1 VCSMRKVRLQIG
13 WLLSCSVFSTFVVAQ
28 EDRQELTHRE
38 QQREV
43 FLEARAALN
52 GEESGLYE
60 SLLEKLEDYPLRS
73 YLEYADISTRLSSR
87 AIVGNSTAEIDG
99 FLRRYPDTYLALRLE
114 RSWVRELALQERWQD
129 VQRYHN
135 PHNST
140 TELTCYAL
148 HARLLGGDR
157 SALNEVEPLWN
168 VSRSQVNNCDPVFE
182 AWIDDGQLT
191 PEITW
196 QRFSKTIQAGR
207 NSLARYVSTLM
218 PEQEREL
225 AELFLSVD
233 HNPRLL
239 EDQTLF
245 STRTSEM
252 TEIVLYGLRQLAV
265 SDPTLALSLID
276 DYQTQLNFSLEDSIS
291 LRRYTVQRLIFS
303 DRIEEAEAVLLES
316 PELIS
321 ESLVSQIVRE
331 ALRELDWPHVNAW
344 ISRLTQEQRD
354 TDRWQY
360 WQARVLT
367 YDGSVEGLIE
377 AHNLLKL
384 ASKNR
389 SYFGFLAANQ
399 LDVEYEFA
407 DQPVLLSQEQIQE
420 VSAIPAI
427 ERAYELYL
435 IGDEPAA
442 RSEWNFASAQMTDAQ
457 VMASGRLAEQWG
469 WHRNSIQA
477 MIRAQYWN
485 DLALRFP
492 LAYAESFN
500 ATATEFS
507 LPSHLLYAVAR
518 QESALMHDVR
528 SSAGALGLMQLMPAT
543 GHEMAARAG
552 LRMSTQ
558 DLLNPDVN
566 IKLGTRYLSELL
578 QDFSGNRILAT
589 AAYNAGPNR
598 VKQWLQRSQ
607 ATPLPF
613 DVWVETIPYGET
625 RNYVESVLT
634 YAVIYGHRTGVRL
647 ALFTDEELSSQ
658 L

>member
-1 VCSMRKVRLQIG
+1 MCSMRKVRLQIA
-13 WLLSCSVFSTFVVAQ
+13 WLLSCSVLSAFVVAQ
-28 EDRQELTHRE
+28 EDRPELAQRE
-38 QQREV
+38 QQRQV

-52 GEESGLYE
+52 GEERGVYE

-73 YLEYADISTRLSSR
+73 YLEYADISTRLSSQ
-87 AIVGNSTAEIDG
+87 AIAGNSTQEIDD
-99 FLRRYPDTYLALRLE
+99 FLSRYSDTYLALRLE

-135 PHNST
+135 RDNST

-148 HARLLGGDR
+148 HARLLDGDR
-157 SALNEVEPLWN
+157 SALNEVEVLWN

-191 PEITW
+191 PVITW

-207 NSLARYVSTLM
+207 NALARYVSTLM
-218 PEQEREL
+218 PEQEREF
-225 AELFLSVD
+225 AKLFLSVD
-233 HNPRLL
+233 HNPHLL
-239 EDQTLF
+239 EDRALF
-245 STRTSEM
+245 SARTSEM
-252 TEIVLYGLRQLAV
+252 AEIVLYGLRQLAV
-265 SDPTLALSLID
+265 SDPDLVLNLID
-276 DYQTQLNFSLEDSIS
+276 EYQAQFNFSVEDSVS
-291 LRRYTVQRLIFS
+291 LRRYTVQRLLFA
-303 DRIEEAEAVLLES
+303 DRIEQAEAVLLES

-321 ESLVSQIVRE
+321 ESLVAQIVRD
-331 ALRELDWPHVNAW
+331 ALRQLDWARVDAW

-360 WQARVLT
+360 WQAKVLSNN
-367 YDGSVEGLIE
+367 GSVDGLIE

-399 LDVEYEFA
+399 IGVEYEFA
-407 DQPVLLSQEQIQE
+407 DQPVLVSAEQIAQLSE
-420 VSAIPAI
+420 MPAI

-457 VMASGRLAEQWG
+457 IMASGSLAESWG

-492 LAYAESFN
+492 LAYGESFD
-500 ATATEFS
+500 ASATEFS
-507 LPSHLLYAVAR
+507 LPSHFLYAVAR

-543 GHEMAARAG
+543 GREMAARAG

-558 DLLNPDVN
+558 DLMNPDVN

-607 ATPLPF
+607 STPLPF

-634 YAVIYGHRTGVRL
+634 YTVIYGHRTGVRL
-647 ALFTDEELSSQ
+647 ALFTDEELAAQ